1 MATKKVLDFKN
12 LLERDAM
19 AREVA
24 NLWTKWKSARSSWE
38 QEKMELRNYIFA
50 TDTTKTTNSSLPW
63 KNKTTLPKICQ
74 IRDNLHANYM
84 AALFPSEDW
93 FNWLPMDQASAT
105 ADKANI
111 IKAYMKNKLQQSGY
125 RNEMSKLVLDYI
137 DYGNAFAEVVYVNET
152 HTTAEG
158 EVIPVYSGPQLSRIS
173 PLDIVFDI
181 SANTFKSAPKIVR
194 SIYTQGQLQ
203 VLINSYPEQNQTARV
218 AMAKAMEFRTML
230 RMEQPDTLKNEA
242 YQVDGFGSLL
252 QYYGSGNCEILEFE
266 GDYYDVEKQKL
277 FQNYRIT
284 VLDRA
289 FVLTAEP
296 YQSWL
301 GQSNKEH
308 VGWRQRP
315 DTLLAMGPLDNLVGM
330 QYRMD
335 HLENLKADVFDQ
347 IATPVVY
354 QKGMVEEWQWGPN
367 ERIFGDTESDVEVL
381 RPDSTALNA
390 NTDIQLLQAT
400 MEEMAGAPK
409 QAMGIRT
416 PGEKTAYEVQ
426 TLDNASGRIFGNK
439 TSHFEEVFVEP
450 TLNQFLECGRR
461 NLNSFELT
469 LMTDPDLGVN
479 EFINITQE
487 DIKAK
492 GKLVPIGAR
501 HFAKQAQMVQNLTQF
516 AGSPIY
522 ADPAVNVHI
531 SGLRLAQILAE
542 ELNVGTL
549 GLVSP
554 NVRLQEAADT
564 QRMQNIVQQQVATE
578 AGADSQTLQDE
589 VGPEGSEAEPN
600 PNDAE
605 PPAQ

>member
-1 MATKKVLDFKN
+1 MAIKKVLDLKS
-12 LLERDAM
+12 LLEQDAM
-19 AREVA
+19 AREIA
-24 NLWTKWKSARSSWE
+24 NLWTKWDSARAGWKN
-38 QEKMELRNYIFA
+38 EKIELRNYIFA
-50 TDTTKTTNSSLPW
+50 TDTTKTSNSALPW

-93 FNWLPMDQASAT
+93 FNWLPMDQDSAT
-105 ADKANI
+105 AAKANV
-111 IKAYMKNKLQQSGY
+111 IKAYMKNKLTQSNF
-125 RNEMSKLVLDYI
+125 RTEMSKLVLDYI
-137 DYGNAFAEVVYVNET
+137 DYGNAYAEVTYVNET
-152 HTTAEG
+152 HTTNEG
-158 EVIPVYSGPQLSRIS
+158 EVIPIYSGPQLSRIS
-173 PLDIVFDI
+173 PLDIVYDI
-181 SANTFKSAPKIVR
+181 SASTFKGAPKIVR
-194 SIYTQGQLQ
+194 SIYSLGQLQ
-203 VLINSYPEQNQTARV
+203 VLVKSYPDSNVMAR
-218 AMAKAMEFRTML
+218 AALAKAMEFRQTL

-242 YQVDGFGSLL
+242 YMIDGFGSLL
-252 QYYGSGNCEILEFE
+252 QYYSSGMCEILEFE
-266 GDYYDVEKQKL
+266 GDYYDVEKNQL
-277 FQNYRIT
+277 FQNYHIA

-289 FVLTAEP
+289 FVLVAEP
-296 YQSWL
+296 YKSWL

-308 VGWRQRP
+308 IGWRQRP

-330 QYRMD
+330 QYRVD

-390 NTDIQLLQAT
+390 NFDIQQLLAT

-439 TSHFEEVFVEP
+439 TQHFEEGFVEHL
-450 TLNQFLECGRR
+450 LNQFLECGRR

-469 LMTDPDLGVN
+469 LMVDPDLGVA
-479 EFINITQE
+479 EFINISKE

-501 HFAKQAQMVQNLTQF
+501 HFAKQAQMVQNLTNF

-522 ADPAVNVHI
+522 QDPAINVHI
-531 SGLRLAQILAE
+531 SGLTMARVLAE

-554 NVRLQEAADT
+554 NVRLFENAET
-564 QRMQNIVQQQVATE
+564 QRTQNVIAASVASE
-578 AGADSQTLQDE
+578 AGADSSKLAEE
-589 VGPEGSEAEPN
+589 VGPDTEAPTE
-600 PNDAE
+600 
-605 PPAQ
+605 